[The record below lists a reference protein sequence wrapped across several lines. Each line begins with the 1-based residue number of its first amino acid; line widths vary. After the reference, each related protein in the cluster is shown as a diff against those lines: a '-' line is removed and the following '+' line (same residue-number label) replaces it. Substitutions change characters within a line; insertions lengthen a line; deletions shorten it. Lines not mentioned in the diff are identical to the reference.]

1 MGEEIMSVIRT
12 LGRTYGRSYLAGAS
26 TMAVA
31 LAAIFALTGAK
42 APANHAHFD
51 EITVGRINIIEPDG
65 TKRIVISNKA
75 QFPGAFEN
83 GKEIARP
90 DRRSFAGMIF
100 VNEEG
105 TENGGLI
112 QKGSVDKDGK
122 IDSGVSLTF
131 DRYRQDQ
138 ALQLLHFDNEK
149 RAMTSLR
156 INDVPFHKV
165 TSNDQAMDFV
175 KHAKTLPPAEREAY
189 FNKLSEERRLSENRI
204 YLGTTGDSGSALQL
218 KDARGKTRIMLLV
231 GAKGEAEIRMLDEN
245 GKVVKSISPTN

>member
-1 MGEEIMSVIRT
+1 MT
-12 LGRTYGRSYLAGAS
+12 ALRSYFAGAT

-31 LAAIFALTGAK
+31 LATIFALTGAK
-42 APANHAHFD
+42 TPATHAHFD
-51 EITVGRINIIEPDG
+51 EITVGRINIVEPDG

-83 GKEIARP
+83 GNEIARP

-112 QKGSVDKDGK
+112 QKGSTDKNGK

-138 ALQLLHFDNEK
+138 ALQLLHTDSET
-149 RAMTSLR
+149 RSSTSLR

-165 TSNDQAMDFV
+165 TSNAQMMEFV
-175 KHAKTLPPAEREAY
+175 KNAESMNPEEANAY
-189 FNKLSEERRLSENRI
+189 FKKLSEEKRLSENRI
-204 YLGTTGDSGSALQL
+204 YLGTTTDSGSALLL
-218 KDARGKTRIMLLV
+218 KDAQGKTRMRLLV
-231 GAKGEAEIRMLDEN
+231 GATGQAEIQMLDEN
-245 GKVVKSISPTN
+245 GKVIKTISAGN